1 MRGSLYRPEDT
12 IPARIGAT
20 GYPGSDPVRV
30 TFDPYPEVCHRG
42 VVHAAALVLVV
53 DMAAGWVAD
62 REAGD
67 DWVFTS
73 DLSLRAPN
81 LRIPARIESSARAL
95 RRGRGTITAEVELCD
110 EHGELY
116 AYAQAEFTRMAP
128 LPGGP
133 VKPSMDDADFRTR
146 KRSLLDRPLV
156 EITGVEVVDPA
167 AGVVSVELRDDLRNP
182 AGAMQGAM
190 VGLTAQVAAEALAG
204 DRLGVPHVVTD
215 MDIRYL
221 AMGKV
226 GPIRTTA
233 SFVGPPDRGTMRVDL
248 FDTGNADR
256 LITAVLVRVV
266 PAPA

>member
-1 MRGSLYRPEDT
+1 MRGSLYRPQDT
-12 IPARIGAT
+12 IPARIGAS

-30 TFDPYPEVCHRG
+30 SFEPYPEVCHRG
-42 VVHAAALVLVV
+42 VVHAAALVLVA

-81 LRIPARIESSARAL
+81 LHVPEVVESTGRLL
-95 RRGRGTITAEVELCD
+95 RRGKGTITAEVTMLD
-110 EHGELY
+110 EHGALY
-116 AYAQAEFTRMAP
+116 ALAQAEFVRMAP

-133 VKPSMDDADFRTR
+133 VKPNMDDADFRR
-146 KRSLLDRPLV
+146 DRPRLDRPLM
-156 EITGVEVVDPA
+156 ELAGVEVVDAA
-167 AGVVSVELRDDLRNP
+167 AGIVSVPLRDDLRNP

-190 VGLTAQVAAEALAG
+190 VGLTAQAAAEALG
-204 DRLGVPHVVTD
+204 THHLGFPQVVTD
-215 MDIRYL
+215 LDIRYL

-226 GPIRTTA
+226 GPIRTEA
-233 SFVGPPDRGTMRVDL
+233 SFVGPPDRGTVRVEL
-248 FDTGNADR
+248 FDPGNGDR
-256 LITAVLVRVV
+256 LITAVLARVV